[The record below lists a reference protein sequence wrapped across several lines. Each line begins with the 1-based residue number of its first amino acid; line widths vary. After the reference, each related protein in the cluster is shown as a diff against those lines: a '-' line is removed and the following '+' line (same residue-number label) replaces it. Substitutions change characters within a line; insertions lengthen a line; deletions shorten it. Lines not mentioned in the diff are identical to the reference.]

1 MQAQLCFMNVL
12 SLYSSTFISGVAI
25 GYESR
30 GRGHSPSRV
39 MGSVE
44 IRGENLD
51 GESGDPVGLNVE
63 LDNTLCINCNL
74 YYSVQTNFY
83 KQQKSTLHVTEGF
96 IVVYGPVA
104 YPKKDNHARFANFR
118 QDFSKKK
125 LDNAQFSNVRA
136 SKFKTACMQISNF
149 VLRQHC
155 AHCVGFRHTSPSLV
169 TNH

>member
-1 MQAQLCFMNVL
+1 MFYERFV
-12 SLYSSTFISGVAI
+12 SLFVYLYQWRSHRVGITGERAFPQPPSCRVI
-25 GYESR
+25 GC
-30 GRGHSPSRV
+30 
-39 MGSVE
+39 VE
-44 IRGENLD
+44 IRGENLG